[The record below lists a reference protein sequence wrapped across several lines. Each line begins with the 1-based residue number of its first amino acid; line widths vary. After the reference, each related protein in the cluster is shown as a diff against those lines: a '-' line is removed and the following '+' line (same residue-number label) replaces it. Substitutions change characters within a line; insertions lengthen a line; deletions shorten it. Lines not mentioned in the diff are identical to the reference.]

1 MSKWNRDE
9 SRKRN
14 KKKIFISDKEKWLIC
29 CEGQSEVYYLLAL
42 VNDLA
47 QGSLHNIHFGVT
59 DSLCTKRKNGLC
71 GVCGRQGN
79 ALVERAELCAIGG
92 GYKKI
97 WVVFDEDGE
106 TTAGAQADKRKD
118 FCEAILKWNR
128 MKSEG
133 SLIEIAWNKPKF
145 ENWLLLS
152 KEGLSKSGI
161 DKAEDDVKA
170 ALYKYHE
177 ADPNRGPVPKA
188 KQALIKKP
196 YPKSYQAFGGLEGA
210 KTAARRAEKY
220 YIANGIEEREKS
232 GKFSDLPF
240 GSNFYRLVW
249 ELFRYFDRSI

>member
-1 MSKWNRDE
+1 MSKRNRDE
-9 SRKRN
+9 SRQRRKPN
-14 KKKIFISDKEKWLIC
+14 LTKSLKPKWLVC
-29 CEGQSEVYYLLAL
+29 CEGQSEICYLRAL

-47 QGSLHNIHFGVT
+47 QDFQHNIHFGVA
-59 DSLCTKRKNGLC
+59 DSLCAKRKDGLC
-71 GVCGRQGN
+71 GACGRQGN

-92 GYKKI
+92 DYKKI

-118 FCEAILKWNR
+118 FSEAILKWNR

-152 KEGLSKSGI
+152 KEGLRKSGI

-170 ALYKYHE
+170 ALYKYYGV
-177 ADPNRGPVPKA
+177 DPSCGPVPKA

-196 YPKSYQAFGGLEGA
+196 YPESYQAFGGLEGA
-210 KTAARRAEKY
+210 KTAARRAEKH
-220 YIANGIEEREKS
+220 YIANDIEEREKS

-240 GSNFYRLVW
+240 GSSFYRLVW
-249 ELFRYFDRSI
+249 ELFRYFERSI